1 MSQIINNGK
10 KYKNRS
16 KQGQHKIYKS
26 LSIILVIIMILFLY
40 PYKTTYNIQNQS
52 TYLPKFNNASINITF
67 NVINDEYSGS
77 YGLWA
82 LGNYTKNIRAM
93 PIGNYSYLAKVTE
106 NGTWRTFN
114 GLKSPGKGLIE
125 PSNGAGVFHE
135 VYYAQVPG
143 DLNSTLKSYGF
154 IGTYNFNGSYQRLLA
169 GEDPA
174 SQFNWTTRYFG
185 TANPYINILSINLTI
200 MYHNQTYQYHYNQ
213 STNNSQPVSTGDI
226 IT

>member
-169 GEDPA
+169 FSFAFCTFSAFLFSA
-174 SQFNWTTRYFG
+174 SATSFFAFVSASWTCPIAFD
-185 TANPYINILSINLTI
+185 S
-200 MYHNQTYQYHYNQ
+200 
-213 STNNSQPVSTGDI
+213 DI
-226 IT
+226 FSPGHLGLQ